1 MNKDFQVRAEMVAS
15 EQKIE
20 NLQDTMADK
29 LFERRFRQEAR
40 IALALCGLAEQ
51 GASFSDAEL
60 QAAYD
65 VWTFH
70 NVVAS

>member
-1 MNKDFQVRAEMVAS
+1 MNRDFRVRAEMVAP

-20 NLQDTMADK
+20 NLQDTMANK

-40 IALALCGLAEQ
+40 ITLALCGLAKQ

-60 QAAYD
+60 QAAYN
-65 VWTFH
+65 VWTYH
-70 NVVAS
+70 NAFAP